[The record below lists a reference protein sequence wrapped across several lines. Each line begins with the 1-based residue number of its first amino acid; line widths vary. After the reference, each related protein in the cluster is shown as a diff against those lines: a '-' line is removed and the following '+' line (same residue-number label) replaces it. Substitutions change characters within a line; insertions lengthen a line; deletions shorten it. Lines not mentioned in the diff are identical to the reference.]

1 MCGATRWL
9 VCLVALSFILMKQ
22 FLLSLF
28 AALLLMPV
36 FAQSLV
42 QQFAEDPG
50 RSGGVYYA
58 YPAPIVT
65 QVTAPPTGY
74 QPFYISH
81 YGRHGSRYMLSD
93 RDYLKAI
100 DMMAK
105 ADSCGVLTDLGKDV
119 LERLRVIWAEAE
131 GHVDELA
138 PLGKLQHRGIA
149 ERMYHTYPE
158 VFTSGG
164 RVTARSTTSMR
175 CALSMVAFCER
186 LKEINPSLNLFWET
200 SHKNMAYLNYH
211 SPEYNAQKKDPK
223 GWMAD
228 FMKYCQRPG
237 IDPSRFV
244 GQLVNDPT
252 WFDKANVKPQMLM
265 VALYDVASDLQDMD
279 CDVTLYD
286 LFLPEEL
293 VECWRNGNAWFYYSD
308 ADAVANKGEALK
320 TCQRLVDNFIEEA
333 DRAIAGEG
341 DAATLRFG
349 HDGNIIPLAACLHLE
364 HCDASLS
371 DPTLIETQ
379 WQNYFVSPMAANIQ
393 LIFYRKEGS
402 DDILVKFLHNER
414 ETKITNVKS
423 KIAPYY
429 HWKDIKKMLQQK

>member
-1 MCGATRWL
+1 MCVATRWL
-9 VCLVALSFILMKQ
+9 VCLVAFFLSPIMKQ

-28 AALLLMPV
+28 SALLLMPV
-36 FAQSLV
+36 CAQNLV
-42 QQFAEDPG
+42 QQFADDPG

-65 QVTAPPTGY
+65 QVTAPPMGY

-93 RDYLKAI
+93 NDYLKAI
-100 DMMAK
+100 KMMEK
-105 ADSCGVLTDLGKDV
+105 ADSSSVLTPLGVDV
-119 LERLRVIWAEAE
+119 LNRLRVIWAEAE
-131 GHVDELA
+131 GHTDELA

-149 ERMYHTYPE
+149 ERMYHTYPA
-158 VFTSGG
+158 VFEGGG
-164 RVTARSTTSMR
+164 RVSARSTTSMR

-186 LKEINPSLNLFWET
+186 LKEINPELNLFWET
-200 SHKNMAYLNYH
+200 SKKNMIFMNYH
-211 SPEYNAQKKDPK
+211 SHEYEAQKKDPK

-237 IDPSRFV
+237 IDPTRFV
-244 GQLVNDPT
+244 SQLISDSSWYQGMYPR
-252 WFDKANVKPQMLM
+252 MLM
-265 VALYDVASDLQDMD
+265 NALYDVASDLQDMD
-279 CDVTLYD
+279 CDVSLYD
-286 LFLPEEL
+286 LFTPEEL

-308 ADAVANKGEALK
+308 ADAVGNKGEALK
-320 TCQRLVDNFIEEA
+320 TCQHLVDNIIEEA

-349 HDGNIIPLAACLHLE
+349 HDGNIIPLAACLHIE

-371 DPTLIETQ
+371 DPTLIEQ
-379 WQNYFVSPMAANIQ
+379 NWQNYYVSPMAANIQ
-393 LIFYRKEGS
+393 LVFFRKEGS

-414 ETKITNVKS
+414 EVKITALKS
-423 KIAPYY
+423 KIAPFY
-429 HWKDIKKMLQQK
+429 HWKDVKKMLQK